1 MTNRF
6 GVLFSCFRFLV
17 FVLVSLFVDLNTGGE
32 EVTQHRRFVYPNLSE
47 YLAKNF
53 VSSEIFVCASFR
65 LLVSSATSTHRQTH
79 TGTESGR
86 ESE

>member
-17 FVLVSLFVDLNTGGE
+17 FVLVSLFVDLNTGGG
-32 EVTQHRRFVYPNLSE
+32 RRYTAKAFVYPNLSE